1 MAKLYFWYAAMN
13 SGKSTQLLQAA
24 FNYEEL
30 GRKVKFFTAA
40 VDDRI
45 AVGVVGSRIGLRREV
60 DTYKADTVFSADLVG
75 QVSCVFIDEAQFLS
89 KEQVVQLHQLA
100 NLKGIPVICAG
111 LRSDF
116 RGEGFA
122 GSIALLTLAD
132 ELKEIK
138 TICPCSKKGSMNM
151 KVDADGQKVVEG
163 PQVCIGGNERFRAV
177 CPSCFYSPAKINAFS
192 RLVASGGSPDAFDWG
207 RSDAANHQ
215 LVEAIAA

>member
-40 VDDRI
+40 LDDRV

-60 DTYKADTVFSADLVG
+60 DTYQADTVFTADLVG
-75 QVSCVFIDEAQFLS
+75 RVSCVFVDEAQFLS
-89 KEQVVQLHQLA
+89 KEQVVQLHKLA
-100 NLKGIPVICAG
+100 NLNGIPVICAG

-116 RGEGFA
+116 RGEGFP

-132 ELKEIK
+132 ELKEVK

-151 KVDADGQKVVEG
+151 KIDADGQKVVDG

-177 CPSCFYSPAKINAFS
+177 CPSCFYDPAKINAFS
-192 RLVASGGSPDAFDWG
+192 RLVASGGAAESFDWG
-207 RSDAANHQ
+207 AKAAANEQ
-215 LVEAIAA
+215 LADSIAA